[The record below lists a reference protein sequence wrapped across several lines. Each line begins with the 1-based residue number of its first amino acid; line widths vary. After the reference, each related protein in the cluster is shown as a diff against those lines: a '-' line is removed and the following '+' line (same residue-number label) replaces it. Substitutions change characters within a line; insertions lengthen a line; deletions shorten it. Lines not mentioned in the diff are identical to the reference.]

1 MRLSATFNIIGRRQM
16 AISKADPTG
25 SEYVATSRP
34 EQISMKSEFMRKSI
48 HLCSIAIPIIYIWTT
63 RRTALW
69 LLVPMTLFALAV
81 ELLRPRI
88 PAVELIVRKLFGSIL
103 RTHEKQESGK
113 IKLSGATWVLLSAT
127 LCVLIFPK
135 VVTIAAFTT
144 LIVSD
149 TMAALLGRRF
159 GRHKFLEKS
168 VEGSTAF
175 FVFAVLVVF
184 AVAAIYSAQIGD
196 AYWSFILAGTAAALV
211 STVAEAMSYG
221 VNVDD
226 NLTIPF
232 SFGGVMWGLLAMMH
246 APEIAQVL
254 AVG

>member
-1 MRLSATFNIIGRRQM
+1 M
-16 AISKADPTG
+16 AILKAHPTTP
-25 SEYVATSRP
+25 EYQEASHP
-34 EQISMKSEFMRKSI
+34 AQISMKSEFMRKLI
-48 HLCSIAIPIIYIWTT
+48 HLCSIVIPIIYIWTT
-63 RRTALW
+63 RETALW
-69 LLVPMTLFALAV
+69 LLVPVTLLALAI
-81 ELLRPRI
+81 ELLRPRM
-88 PAVELIVRKLFGSIL
+88 PSVELIIRKLFGSIL

-135 VVTIAAFTT
+135 VITIAAFST

-149 TMAALLGRRF
+149 TMAALIGRRF

-168 VEGSTAF
+168 FEGSTAF
-175 FVFAVLVVF
+175 FVFAVGVVF
-184 AVAAIYSAQIGD
+184 TVAAIYSGLLGDSYWTFIGV
-196 AYWSFILAGTAAALV
+196 GVVAALA

-232 SFGGVMWGLLAMMH
+232 SFGGVMWGLLALLGG
-246 APEIAQVL
+246 AGIERAL
-254 AVG
+254 AAV